1 MSHIPVLLQE
11 VVALLDPK
19 PGEFFI
25 DGTAGNGGHLAA
37 LQEKVGES
45 GKVLGIDFDPSAIG
59 RLTEKFSAKGN
70 VTLVNGNYAN
80 TAEILEERHLPKADG
95 FLLDIGFSS
104 MQVDAS
110 GRGFSFQKDEPLDMR
125 YQPDEARATA
135 EEVVNGLPEKEL
147 ADLIYQFGEERMS
160 RQVAK
165 AIVEHR
171 RKRRIETTLQLA
183 EIVRGALPKSYERG
197 RIHPATRTFQAL
209 RIYVNGELANLERA
223 LASIPRIVK
232 PGGRVAVISFHSLED
247 RIVKNIFRDMHKE
260 KNATLLTKKP
270 IIAGEEELDRNPR
283 SRSAKLRAIIF
294 TPSS

>member
-37 LQEKVGES
+37 LLERVGES

-59 RLTEKFSAKGN
+59 RLTEKFSAKEN

-80 TAEILEERHLPKADG
+80 TAEILEGRHLPKADG

-125 YQPDEARATA
+125 YQPNEGMATA
-135 EEVVNGLPEKEL
+135 EEVVNGIGEKEL

-183 EIVRGALPKSYERG
+183 EIVKGALPRSYERG

-223 LASIPRIVK
+223 LTHIPRIVK
-232 PGGRVAVISFHSLED
+232 SGGRVAVISFHSLED

-270 IIAGEEELDRNPR
+270 LIAGEEELSRNPR
-283 SRSAKLRAIIF
+283 SRSAKLRAIQVHF
-294 TPSS
+294 S

>member
-37 LQEKVGES
+37 LLERVGES

-59 RLTEKFSAKGN
+59 RLTEKFSAKEN

-125 YQPDEARATA
+125 YQPNEGMATA
-135 EEVVNGLPEKEL
+135 EEVVNGIGEKEL

-183 EIVRGALPKSYERG
+183 EIVKGALPRSYERG

-223 LASIPRIVK
+223 LTHIPRIVK
-232 PGGRVAVISFHSLED
+232 SGGRVAVISFHSLED

-270 IIAGEEELDRNPR
+270 LIAGEEELSRNPR
-283 SRSAKLRAIIF
+283 SRSAKLRAIQVHF
-294 TPSS
+294 S